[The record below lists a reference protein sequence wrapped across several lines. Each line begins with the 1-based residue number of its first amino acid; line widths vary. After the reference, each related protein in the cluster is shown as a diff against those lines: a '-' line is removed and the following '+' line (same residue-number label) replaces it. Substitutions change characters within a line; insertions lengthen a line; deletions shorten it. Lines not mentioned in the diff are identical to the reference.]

1 MNSLTAI
8 QAALLLLEGVLAS
21 LGKGTVTETTTEVIE
36 DVQAA
41 IARIQKYAGTDV
53 SFSQLE
59 EMKLTPQW

>member
-1 MNSLTAI
+1 MNALQSMQL
-8 QAALLLLEGVLAS
+8 ALLLLQGIVS
-21 LGKGTVTETTTEVIE
+21 SFKSKGIELPTEIIE

-53 SFSQLE
+53 TFSQLE